1 MGLSRAVSVETI
13 ALLILGRIGE
23 GRFSVGHAALGH
35 IRVGIIGVRHHRPGP
50 MPRPA
55 HPARS
60 QLEFAGTC
68 FAGTR
73 VNSAD
78 HAAARCSP
86 KCDRLS
92 VADSLSPTA
101 VELAGMPPQKT
112 NLRRPVRRQGILKTC
127 GQPQPTALAEQHL
140 PAPAPH
146 VTDDREILRSLGT
159 SPQQGET
166 LPRG

>member
-101 VELAGMPPQKT
+101 VELAGMPPQKNQPAPT
-112 NLRRPVRRQGILKTC
+112 SQAAGNPKDVRSAAANRPRGATPPGSRTARNRRPRNPPEPR
-127 GQPQPTALAEQHL
+127 
-140 PAPAPH
+140 H
-146 VTDDREILRSLGT
+146 VTAARRNAA
-159 SPQQGET
+159 
-166 LPRG
+166 